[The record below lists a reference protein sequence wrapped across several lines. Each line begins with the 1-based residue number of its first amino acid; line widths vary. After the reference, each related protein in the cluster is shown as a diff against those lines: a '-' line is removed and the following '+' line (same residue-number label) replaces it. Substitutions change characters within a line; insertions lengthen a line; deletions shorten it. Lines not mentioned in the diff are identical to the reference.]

1 LATALIPYVSGPNLG
16 GYWNTIPLLA
26 AANAGQHV
34 TFAHAGGTIGVFLAD
49 YNAFGDNVP
58 GSPNPSYSLSLESSP
73 GALIDTV
80 TPSIFTATPTLF
92 GGGVSYAAA
101 VYRATY
107 LNGGMELQPP
117 QTGITGWTA
126 ALYTVA
132 FTQSP
137 LTATLTA
144 APSALSLCAPGPS
157 LLSWTTTGA
166 ASVSIDNGIGVVALS
181 GSLSVNPLVTT
192 TYTLTA
198 TGPGGAVTSTATI
211 TVTPYIIDQQLP
223 SVTTGAAA
231 WFGGKRV
238 LAAGAYRIRYLG
250 GAYQFDKNKGFAIA
264 GGGSIPNMGGAFSG
278 FHLTDGVTDAPFAP
292 GGSGLYAVPGD
303 AFAASAGA
311 KVVYPHAGGPLG
323 VYLSQQALG
332 YANAAILGTTPVF
345 EIFGPVPTA
354 ALSAST
360 NVIRA
365 GQQVTLS
372 WTTVVGAAT
381 LDNGIGAVAASGT
394 QSVSPAVTTLY
405 TLSCADPCNTAT
417 SSTLVTVLPPGTP
430 PALMTTLS
438 PGTITL
444 TASPPPLSQGLTTI
458 DGYQFLRS
466 ATSGSGYAPLGTSL
480 TPTFTDTTASLGVPY
495 FYVCRGYSGSQYSG
509 YSPEAPA
516 FLPLAPPA
524 PAGLALRPGS
534 GQVLLAW
541 NAPAAIYGSF
551 GGTSQI
557 AGSPALTASVFRS
570 LAPGG
575 EGATPVKTGISSPFW
590 LDLGLT
596 NGLTYYYTVV
606 FVNVSGSGAAS
617 AEVSGVPQ
625 SGLGWG

>member
-1 LATALIPYVSGPNLG
+1 MPSIIIQLGTSGTYTAIGDGVLIFRINDGYTADNAGSLPLIFDGVLYNCSSLTSTTGPAVVTGQTYVYSCPAGSYWNIHTANLYYFNADGTPRAGNDAPYNAAG
-16 GYWNTIPLLA
+16 GYPK
-26 AANAGQHV
+26 
-34 TFAHAGGTIGVFLAD
+34 
-49 YNAFGDNVP
+49 
-58 GSPNPSYSLSLESSP
+58 YSTSP
-73 GALIDTV
+73 GLAPACLAFSLIADLTYIV
-80 TPSIFTATPTLF
+80 
-92 GGGVSYAAA
+92 VS
-101 VYRATY
+101 
-107 LNGGMELQPP
+107 
-117 QTGITGWTA
+117 
-126 ALYTVA
+126 
-132 FTQSP
+132 

-144 APSALSLCAPGPS
+144 APAALSLCAPGPS
-157 LLSWTTTGA
+157 LLSWTTTRA
-166 ASVSIDNGIGVVALS
+166 ASVSIDNGIGAVALS

-231 WFGGKRV
+231 WFGGKRI